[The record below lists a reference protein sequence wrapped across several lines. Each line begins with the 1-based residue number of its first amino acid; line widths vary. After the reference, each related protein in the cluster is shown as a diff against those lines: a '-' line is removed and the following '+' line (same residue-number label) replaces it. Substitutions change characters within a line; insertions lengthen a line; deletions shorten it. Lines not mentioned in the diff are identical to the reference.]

1 MIDISD
7 ITRII
12 TAFRAETQKDSI
24 TPESLGA
31 ILQRIVNLVGMAA
44 VETDVHT
51 LRVQLESVAQSVI
64 EEAEARKFADVVLNG
79 NLSLKVDQSML
90 SAEIIARQ
98 NADAALAARID
109 QKADRSALNNEITAR
124 REYDSYLL
132 SLHSSSSSG
141 STKPPV
147 EDIGGSENPPTGG
160 SSGGDTPSGGGS
172 SSVGGTTPG
181 GNSGV
186 DTGPS
191 IPDYV
196 YSDDIIIQ

>member
-132 SLHSSSSSG
+132 SLHSSSGG

-147 EDIGGSENPPTGG
+147 EDIGGSENPPSGG
-160 SSGGDTPSGGGS
+160 SSGGDTPSGDGS
-172 SSVGGTTPG
+172 SSGGGTSPG

>member
-132 SLHSSSSSG
+132 SLHSSSSG
-141 STKPPV
+141 STKPPT
-147 EDIGGSENPPTGG
+147 ENPGSGDGG
-160 SSGGDTPSGGGS
+160 SSSSGGSSSGGGS
-172 SSVGGTTPG
+172 SLPPVGGNEG
-181 GNSGV
+181 GSV
-186 DTGPS
+186 
-191 IPDYV
+191 PDYV

>member
-90 SAEIIARQ
+90 SAEIMARQ

-132 SLHSSSSSG
+132 SLHSSSGG

-147 EDIGGSENPPTGG
+147 EDIGGNENPPSGG
-160 SSGGDTPSGGGS
+160 SSGGNTPSGGGTS
-172 SSVGGTTPG
+172 LGGGTTPG

-186 DTGPS
+186 DIGPS

>member
-132 SLHSSSSSG
+132 SLHSSSGG

-147 EDIGGSENPPTGG
+147 EDFGGNENPPSGG
-160 SSGGDTPSGGGS
+160 SSGGNTPSGGGTS
-172 SSVGGTTPG
+172 SGGGTTPG

>member
-132 SLHSSSSSG
+132 SLHSSSGG
-141 STKPPV
+141 STKPPT
-147 EDIGGSENPPTGG
+147 ENPG
-160 SSGGDTPSGGGS
+160 SGDSGGS
-172 SSVGGTTPG
+172 SSGGSSSDGGSSLPPVGGNEG
-181 GNSGV
+181 G
-186 DTGPS
+186 S

>member
-64 EEAEARKFADVVLNG
+64 EEAEARKFADVVLKG

-90 SAEIIARQ
+90 SAEIMARQ

-109 QKADRSALNNEITAR
+109 QKANRSALNNEITAR

-132 SLHSSSSSG
+132 SLHTSSGG
-141 STKPPV
+141 STKPPT
-147 EDIGGSENPPTGG
+147 ENPG
-160 SSGGDTPSGGGS
+160 SSDGGGS
-172 SSVGGTTPG
+172 SFGGNTGASSGENTPSGGGTTPG
-181 GNSGV
+181 GNSGA

>member
-109 QKADRSALNNEITAR
+109 QKADRSALNNEITTR

-132 SLHSSSSSG
+132 SLHSSSSGG
-141 STKPPV
+141 STKPPT
-147 EDIGGSENPPTGG
+147 ENPGSGDGSGSSSGGNTGG
-160 SSGGDTPSGGGS
+160 SSGGDTPSGGG
-172 SSVGGTTPG
+172 TIPG
-181 GNSGV
+181 GNGGI
-186 DTGPS
+186 DTVPS